1 MAKRGLASRR
11 IFCFHSGAMNRDFVR
26 QLRTLLVLGRVS
38 NLPTVWSN
46 CLAGWWLGGG
56 GNSAKLPPLLFGVS
70 ALYIGGMFL
79 NDAFDTEFDRQR
91 HASRPIPSGAISL
104 AAVWRWSF
112 ALLALGAILLAVLG
126 KTTGVLTLVLL
137 ACIIIY
143 DAAHKAITA
152 SPWLLGL
159 CRFWVYVIAGSTGV
173 GGVNGGP
180 IWCGAALA
188 FYVTGLS
195 SVARR
200 GNFRGPVPYWP
211 LLLLAAPVFLAMLMN
226 AGEARKDAM
235 LLSLVFVLWAARCA
249 RTIFQPGE
257 ANVGRIVSGL
267 MAGIILVDWLAV
279 APQIPHTLSAVVF
292 LALFGM
298 TLWLQRFVP
307 EA

>member
-11 IFCFHSGAMNRDFVR
+11 IFCFHLGAMNRDFVR